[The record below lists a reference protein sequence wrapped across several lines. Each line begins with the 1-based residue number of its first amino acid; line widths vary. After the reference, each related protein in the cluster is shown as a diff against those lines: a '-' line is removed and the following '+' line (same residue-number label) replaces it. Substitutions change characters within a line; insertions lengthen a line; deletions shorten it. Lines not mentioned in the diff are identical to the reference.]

1 MKVVQTDQ
9 KLVKKT
15 VSEKNNEEKGLYWV
29 KFKSCL
35 KEN

>member
-1 MKVVQTDQ
+1 MKVIQSDQT
-9 KLVKKT
+9 LAKT

>member
-1 MKVVQTDQ
+1 MKVVQSDQ
-9 KLVKKT
+9 KLAKT
-15 VSEKNNEEKGLYWV
+15 VSEKNSEEKGLYWV